1 MALPVLKPWE
11 RILYKDFMTIY
22 RMQVDATGNPLG
34 YAVVQMSVTDSTPL
48 RNVPCNFH
56 RTHNFDWRMAPIGM
70 TKRVNMETSDR
81 LIFQYAIPMQASD
94 LVYITS
100 RVGDSEWRMIQGAPE
115 RGVLIPHAFVYAV
128 PTPAGTILPGLN
140 QIPA

>member
-1 MALPVLKPWE
+1 MALPLLNAREK
-11 RILYKDFMTIY
+11 ILYKDLMTVY

-34 YAVVQMSVTDSTPL
+34 YAVVQMSATDSTPL

-56 RTHNFDWRMAPIGM
+56 RTHNFDWRMAPVGM
-70 TKRVNMETSDR
+70 TKRVNIDTSDR
-81 LIFQYAIPMQASD
+81 LTFQYGIPMQASD

-100 RVGDSEWRMIQGAPE
+100 RVGDSEWRIIQGAPE
-115 RGVLIPHAFVYAV
+115 KGLLILHSFAYAV